1 MDRFIAKFDAE
12 ADGDLMLCHA
22 HGVAYQKDRACLIEY
37 GPDYFDTCLGYEDKD
52 IARKINAG
60 RIALV
65 NRHVGLNSVVDIGIG
80 SGEFIKKRGGRT
92 FGVDVNPVAIEWLK
106 HHRLWAD
113 RLDGFA
119 GYTFWDV
126 LEHVETPETYLGRI
140 DLHAF
145 LFTSVPIFDGLDT
158 IRASRHYRPGEHL
171 YYWTDSGF
179 VRWLDLHGFQILERQ
194 TFEMDAGRDS
204 IHSYAFR
211 RYRWPKS

>member
-1 MDRFIAKFDAE
+1 VDRFIAQFDAE
-12 ADGDLMLCHA
+12 ADGDLMLCRA
-22 HGVAYQKDRACLIEY
+22 HGVAYQKDRTDVVDY
-37 GPDYFDTCLGYEDKD
+37 GADYFDKCLGYEDQA
-52 IARKINAG
+52 IAQKINAG

-65 NRHVGLNSVVDIGIG
+65 NGHVGQNSVLDIGIG
-80 SGEFIKKRGGRT
+80 SGEFIKKRRGKT
-92 FGVDVNPVAIEWLK
+92 FGFDVNPVASEWLK
-106 HHRLWAD
+106 RQGLWAD
-113 RLDGFA
+113 RLNAFA

-126 LEHVETPETYLGRI
+126 LEHVETPETYLRQI

-145 LFTSVPIFDGLDT
+145 LFTSVPIFDDLDT

-194 TFEMDAGRDS
+194 TFEIDAGRDS

-211 RYRWPKS
+211 RYRLPKL